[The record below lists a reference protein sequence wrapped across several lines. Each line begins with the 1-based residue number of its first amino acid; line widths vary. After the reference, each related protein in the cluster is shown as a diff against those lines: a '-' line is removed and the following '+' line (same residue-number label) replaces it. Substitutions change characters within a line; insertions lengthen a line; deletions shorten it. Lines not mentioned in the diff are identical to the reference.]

1 MRARLG
7 TLGVEST
14 YLGARSL
21 RSRMADVRITEYTDP
36 GCPWAYSAE
45 PYRRR
50 LEWLYGD
57 DIEWQVRMVVLAE
70 SPDDYTGRGFTPDKQ
85 AAAFKRISRDHG
97 MPIDT
102 RERPRMAATRPACH
116 AVVAARV
123 HEPQLARSL
132 LRCLR
137 VHHFAA
143 DALLD
148 EPEML
153 DLAAASAGIDRAT
166 LERWMVDPRAEQ
178 ALTEDMAAAREPMRA
193 ARVLDH
199 KLANWSGGR
208 RYTCPSYEITRLADG
223 VTISVP
229 GFQPF
234 AVYDVLLANLV
245 PGTDRR
251 PMLDDVADVLRWA
264 GGPLATQEVA
274 VLADI
279 DPFDARERLGR
290 VATERHVG
298 TDGFW
303 SLAPTA

>member
-1 MRARLG
+1 MPA
-7 TLGVEST
+7 
-14 YLGARSL
+14 
-21 RSRMADVRITEYTDP
+21 VRITEYTDP

-45 PYRRR
+45 PHRRR
-50 LEWLYGD
+50 LQWLYGGD
-57 DIEWQVRMVVLAE
+57 LEWRVRMVVLADAPE
-70 SPDDYTGRGFTPDKQ
+70 DYVERGFTTDKQ
-85 AAAFKRISRDHG
+85 AASYKSIAREHG

-102 RERPRMAATRPACH
+102 AERPRMAATRPACR
-116 AVVAARV
+116 AVVAARL
-123 HEPQLARSL
+123 HEPEAAQAL

-137 VHHFAA
+137 VHNFAG

-148 EPEML
+148 EPAML
-153 DLAAASAGIDRAT
+153 AMAATSAGIGPGT
-166 LERWMVDPRAEQ
+166 LARWMDDERVDA
-178 ALTEDMAAAREPMRA
+178 ALTEDMAAARRPMDA

-234 AVYDVLLANLV
+234 AVYDVVLANLV

-251 PMLDDVADVLRWA
+251 PPAEDVTDVLRRV
-264 GGPLATQEVA
+264 GSPLATREVA
-274 VLADI
+274 LLADLEQ
-279 DPFDARERLGR
+279 PDARERLGR

-298 TDGFW
+298 SDGFW
-303 SLAPTA
+303 TLI